1 MYRFTI
7 TSQYLGSNS
16 MHLHLR
22 FVCSQAI
29 NVEPEPPNG
38 SNTSSPG
45 LDEFLTPYA
54 HNAIGFIVGCSPFL
68 NGLLKRHIESHSI
81 PLLTSI
87 S

>member
-1 MYRFTI
+1 
-7 TSQYLGSNS
+7 

-29 NVEPEPPNG
+29 KVDPEPPNG

-45 LDEFLTPYA
+45 FDEFLIPCA

-68 NGLLKRHIESHSI
+68 NGLLNRHIELVRVSTGNLGA
-81 PLLTSI
+81 PLQMYS
-87 S
+87 